1 MKKIDNI
8 RVYAWIELIVWLL
21 IIALC
26 VFGIRYHNYQKQKQF
41 KHYQIFMQDADGLI
55 VGSPVKFLGIQIG
68 HVTKIQ
74 IISSDVSDIYVK
86 FIITQKDLTLPTGA
100 IATVEGSGLGGSK
113 ALEIYPPQ
121 NKQSDKIIETKDSTR
136 LGKVMSLFKTMF
148 VDFDEIFTNIGNV
161 GKQLYTPETV
171 QSMKQ
176 NVVAP
181 AQANDTIDILDR
193 KLDKIIIQRQ
203 ELKKKLNKMKI
214 DRDNLNIGG
223 KKDE

>member
-86 FIITQKDLTLPTGA
+86 FIITQKRFNFA
-100 IATVEGSGLGGSK
+100 YRRNSNRWKARGS
-113 ALEIYPPQ
+113 EVP
-121 NKQSDKIIETKDSTR
+121 
-136 LGKVMSLFKTMF
+136 
-148 VDFDEIFTNIGNV
+148 
-161 GKQLYTPETV
+161 
-171 QSMKQ
+171 
-176 NVVAP
+176 
-181 AQANDTIDILDR
+181 
-193 KLDKIIIQRQ
+193 KL
-203 ELKKKLNKMKI
+203 
-214 DRDNLNIGG
+214 
-223 KKDE
+223 